1 MTQAEQ
7 QDVCEAHERRRQDMR
22 LREMLKDDS
31 ITLFTLEGQLKV
43 CGCFLVMLVAI
54 AGILASAWAIIYA
67 ILDWRKQEL
76 AAYTDL
82 VKDWNLTRRYQFTS
96 ISMYLSTEKSHDTD
110 QDSSNTSSQ
119 QMQRIGPMEPVKYE
133 L

>member
-1 MTQAEQ
+1 
-7 QDVCEAHERRRQDMR
+7 MR

-43 CGCFLVMLVAI
+43 CGCFFVMLIAI

-82 VKDWNLTRRYQFTS
+82 VR
-96 ISMYLSTEKSHDTD
+96 
-110 QDSSNTSSQ
+110 
-119 QMQRIGPMEPVKYE
+119 
-133 L
+133 